1 MKVTLSTEIA
11 NTLWAMREN
20 KIAKY
25 FNIHKSW
32 SYDTDA
38 TDMLYHMREA
48 IAGYAKK
55 NNLKIDV
62 YNPQEL
68 EKSMKSDINMDLP
81 QISPNI
87 GLVVTNRKTGK
98 FVTEIIDADTS
109 KTYPKESV
117 KTILIPIKGEEDM
130 QIARKV
136 KSTTTDNFLR
146 HVFRT
151 IENMNKSV
159 SDK

>member
-1 MKVTLSTEIA
+1 
-11 NTLWAMREN
+11 
-20 KIAKY
+20 
-25 FNIHKSW
+25 
-32 SYDTDA
+32 
-38 TDMLYHMREA
+38 
-48 IAGYAKK
+48 
-55 NNLKIDV
+55 
-62 YNPQEL
+62 
-68 EKSMKSDINMDLP
+68 MKSDINMDLP